1 MKMKLY
7 KALKWFPLV
16 ALSAGLFLLLT
27 AFLLRNVPE
36 ELRYTYENGEIV
48 YHSWRYSC
56 EPLFLPSFIVLAILL
71 LASALTWIV
80 AGRKRWETGVKS
92 GLAAIGTL
100 ATLVAC
106 AFLWIFSYM
115 GVVGWTKDDYFPAY
129 YEFSDQAHTIVIEES
144 SWGLGCFGQVFQI
157 KDDREAVLIMEF
169 GTDDGFRNGGNYQ
182 LEWYDDHVDMT
193 FNCGDRS
200 SPHMI
205 TKSAYFED

>member
-1 MKMKLY
+1 MCLKIY
-7 KALKWFPLV
+7 KALKLFPFV
-16 ALSAGLFLLLT
+16 ALGAGVFLLLA

-56 EPLFLPSFIVLAILL
+56 EPLFLPSFIVLAALL

-80 AGRKRWETGVKS
+80 AGLKRWETGVKS
-92 GLAAIGTL
+92 ALAAIGTL

-106 AFLWIFSYM
+106 AFLWIITYM
-115 GVVGWTKDDYFPAY
+115 GVVGNTIDEYEPDY
-129 YEFSDQAHTIVIEES
+129 YEFSNQTHTVVIEES
-144 SWGLGCFGQVFQI
+144 SWLVGGFGKVFQI
-157 KDDREAVLIMEF
+157 KDDHEAVEILRF
-169 GTDDGFRNGGNYQ
+169 YTDDGFRNGGNYQ

>member
-16 ALSAGLFLLLT
+16 ALGAGILLLLT

-56 EPLFLPSFIVLAILL
+56 EPLFLPSFIVLATLL

-80 AGRKRWETGVKS
+80 AGRKRWEAGVKS

-106 AFLWIFSYM
+106 AFLWIITYM
-115 GVVGWTKDDYFPAY
+115 GVVGNTIDEYEPDY
-129 YEFSDQAHTIVIEES
+129 YEFSNQTHTVVIEES
-144 SWGLGCFGQVFQI
+144 SWLVGGFGKVFQI
-157 KDDREAVLIMEF
+157 KDNQDAVLILKF
-169 GTDDGFRNGGNYQ
+169 LTDDGFRNGGNYQ